1 MQMKKMNKHKI
12 LKFLGQALM
21 IILFHLGGIAMF
33 VFGFLQNT
41 IY

>member
-1 MQMKKMNKHKI
+1 MKRKLDKKKI
-12 LKFLGQALM
+12 LKFLGQVVLTLVFYA
-21 IILFHLGGIAMF
+21 GGTGML